1 MTGLAR
7 SLIGSQQQSF
17 SEKDQATLEYPA
29 GRALHALKLFCNE
42 HMQISIPSCCLPL
55 QELLQFCYCLA
66 SLDYLSSQ
74 CFPLFQLKV
83 KPGVQAADKRV
94 RSLSCLDTCQCQKPA
109 ICLPKA
115 SYSFSLA
122 EMVLRDDDQKEVV
135 NSISYEL
142 SCFVP

>member
-1 MTGLAR
+1 MTGLPR
-7 SLIGSQQQSF
+7 SLTGSQQQSF

-55 QELLQFCYCLA
+55 QELLQLCYCLA
-66 SLDYLSSQ
+66 SLDHLLSQ

-109 ICLPKA
+109 IYLPKA
-115 SYSFSLA
+115 GNFFLLT
-122 EMVLRDDDQKEVV
+122 EMALRADKQEEVV
-135 NSISYEL
+135 NDKTL
-142 SCFVP
+142 HMNCPVL